1 MALPADFDK
10 IFGSTFTGGLTP
22 IPDVDYAKGW
32 EYVGSNPPTK
42 NDFSY
47 LQNLSDLKAKWLYE
61 NNSGRLVRVLTF
73 TSSGTYIPTE
83 GIKFVIVEGI
93 GGGGAGGGAPATA
106 SGNVGGGAG
115 GNAGGYGKGQFTADQ
130 IGASQTVTIGA
141 GGIGTTGSGGNGG
154 DTSLGELVSFFGGRG
169 AQSAGNAAPPL
180 IGGNGNVPATC
191 SRGANIIRGYGAIS
205 SPFSALAASVG
216 YSGAGAS
223 SPYGSGGGIVN
234 NTSNGAAASGFGSG
248 GSGALALSGNASAR
262 TGGNGAPGFI
272 TIYEYA

>member
-1 MALPADFDK
+1 MALPEDFDK

-22 IPDVDYAKGW
+22 IPDVDYSKGW
-32 EYVGSNPPTK
+32 EFAGSNPPTK

-47 LQNLSDLKAKWLYE
+47 LQNLSDLKAKWLYD

-73 TSSGTYIPTE
+73 SSSGTYTPTE
-83 GIKFVIVEGI
+83 GIKFVIVEGM
-93 GGGGAGGGAPATA
+93 GGGGAGGGAPITA
-106 SGNVGGGAG
+106 AGNVGGGPG
-115 GNAGGYGKGQFTADQ
+115 GHSGGYGKGKFTAAQ

-154 DTSLGELVSFFGGRG
+154 DTLFGALVTFFGGAG
-169 AQSAGNAAPPL
+169 APSAGNAAPPL
-180 IGGNGNVPATC
+180 IGANGAPPAGC
-191 SRGANIIRGYGAIS
+191 SAGANINRGYGAIS
-205 SPFSALAASVG
+205 LPFAALSASVG

-223 SPYGSGGGIVN
+223 TPFGAGGGIVN
-234 NTSNGAAASGFGSG
+234 VSSNGVAANGFGSG
-248 GSGALALSGNASAR
+248 GSGALALSGNASAK